1 MKIFRCSALG
11 RLMTDAVS
19 IDESLVTPD
28 VAEILKKRKRT
39 EEESAIVSQ
48 LKQQTLSVGAKS
60 YIRELAAQDI
70 FGVDF
75 EISSKQIEKGIE
87 VELESIELLNRVH
100 GLNLVKNTE
109 RKTNDFITGEADLFD
124 TDARRG
130 HDIKSSW
137 SVATFPISAT
147 DGEDKLYEWQMRGY
161 MALWE
166 ADEWQVNYCLVDTPE
181 RLISYEPLQLHM
193 VSHIPEAMRVTTVT
207 VRRDAEKEAAIYEK
221 VKAARAYYAQV
232 IEEFDR
238 SHMGQIIKFPQPVPQ
253 PVPQPALIADDGR
266 TIRLGEICSRLGHG
280 LTMTAD
286 FLASLGFNPVAH
298 NKAAK
303 LYRESDFPLI
313 CAALVRH
320 INQASVTRKAA

>member
-19 IDESLVTPD
+19 IDNSLITPD
-28 VAEILKKRKRT
+28 VAEILAKRKRT
-39 EEESAIVSQ
+39 EEESAILSQ

-75 EISSKQIEKGIE
+75 EISSKQTEKGIE
-87 VELESIELLNRVH
+87 VEPESIALLNRVH
-100 GLNLVKNTE
+100 GLSLVKNTE
-109 RKTNDFITGEADLFD
+109 RKTNGFITGEADLFD
-124 TDARRG
+124 YEARRG
-130 HDIKSSW
+130 HDVKSSW
-137 SVATFPISAT
+137 SIATFPISAA
-147 DGEDKLYEWQMRGY
+147 DGEDRMYEWQMRGY

-232 IEEFDR
+232 IEEFDH
-238 SHMGQIIKFPQPVPQ
+238 SHMGKIIKPQ

-266 TIRLGEICSRLGHG
+266 TIKLGEVCSRLGHG

-286 FLASLGFNPVAH
+286 FLASLGFSPVAH
-298 NKAAK
+298 NKMAK

-320 INQASVTRKAA
+320 INQASVTRKEA